1 MSYLPLITTSH
12 HHLYIH
18 GCPTLSAPPHRTHR
32 AGKVVSFYFISLWS
46 IHSFKSISLLS
57 ISIFRLYIHTIKH
70 CINGSCLVFQT
81 KYFLGNCNFFF
92 LFVDF
97 ISGKLEIYIYIYII
111 CLFGCW
117 ENRNTNESVELFL
130 WLGSVSLIKFN
141 ILLEY

>member
-92 LFVDF
+92 FVCGLHF
-97 ISGKLEIYIYIYII
+97 WEIGNIYIYIFLLFF
-111 CLFGCW
+111 CLVAGKI
-117 ENRNTNESVELFL
+117 NESVELFL